1 MSIREDIVNDIIDV
15 LQDTTDPKPILVTRE
30 PFEVEKLA
38 ITQFPAILV
47 QTTAESRT
55 DESMSLRTGVITYVL
70 RCYVRGTEIDRKR
83 NDIVERVEETLETN
97 RRRNLNNASIKTE
110 ITEIRVVDRLEPLG
124 EVIINVDVSYS
135 YTRGTL

>member
-1 MSIREDIVNDIIDV
+1 VSIREDIVNDIIDV